1 MARDDTANPVTE
13 GRGRTGRS
21 PIRTC
26 LATVVRSVEVT
37 PRMLR
42 LTLGGERL
50 RGFDG
55 GRQADERVKLFF
67 PPLGESIPVMPEF
80 GPDGP
85 VHPDGCTPAH
95 ARNYTVRRFDPA
107 GPELDIDFVI
117 HGGGRAVEWARDAR
131 PGDVLG
137 IAGPLPGSL
146 PPADADQLLIAGDET
161 ALPAVAS
168 ILERLAPGTRAH
180 VFVEVA
186 DRHEEQPLVAAPDT
200 DVRIRWLHRD
210 TAIDADED
218 QLADAVCEFPWPD
231 GTVHAWVAGE
241 ALTVRTIRRYL
252 RNERGLNRDT
262 LHAAGYWRR
271 GKTVEEWLNEAED
284 TES

>member
-1 MARDDTANPVTE
+1 MARDDEATDR
-13 GRGRTGRS
+13 RGRTGRS

-42 LTLGGERL
+42 LTLGGDGL
-50 RGFDG
+50 RGFEG

-67 PPLGESIPVMPEF
+67 PSKGEPIPVLPEF

-85 VHPDGCTPAH
+85 VYPAGATPSH

-117 HGGGRAVEWARDAR
+117 HGSGRAVEWARKAR
-131 PGDVLG
+131 PGAVLG
-137 IAGPLPGSL
+137 IAGPALGEL
-146 PPADADQLLIAGDET
+146 PPADARQLLIAGDET

-186 DRHEEQPLVAAPDT
+186 DRHEEQPLAAAPDT
-200 DVRIRWLHRD
+200 DVRIHWLHRD
-210 TAIDADED
+210 GATDPDED
-218 QLADAVCEFPWPD
+218 RLADAVCEFPWPE

-252 RNERGLNRDT
+252 RNERGLSRHT

-271 GKTVEEWLNEAED
+271 GKTVEEWLAEPED
-284 TES
+284 TDR

>member
-1 MARDDTANPVTE
+1 MARDDQTGDT
-13 GRGRTGRS
+13 RDRTGRS

-26 LATVVRSVEVT
+26 LATVVRSAEVT

-42 LTLGGERL
+42 LTLGGEEL
-50 RGFDG
+50 RTFEG

-67 PPLGESIPVMPEF
+67 PPRGEGIPVLPEF
-80 GPDGP
+80 GPEGL
-85 VHPDGCTPAH
+85 VHPAGTTPPH

-117 HGGGRAVEWARDAR
+117 HGHGRAVEWAREAR

-137 IAGPLPGSL
+137 IAGPAVGTL

-168 ILERLAPGTRAH
+168 ILERLTPGTRAH

-186 DRHEEQPLVAAPDT
+186 DRFEEQPLSAAPGT

-210 TAIDADED
+210 TATDPDDD

-271 GKTVEEWLNEAED
+271 GKTVEEWLNEPQDAD
-284 TES
+284 A

>member
-1 MARDDTANPVTE
+1 MARDDETTNRRSSP
-13 GRGRTGRS
+13 GRS

-42 LTLGGERL
+42 LTFGGDGL

-55 GRQADERVKLFF
+55 GRQADEHVKLFF
-67 PPLGESIPVMPEF
+67 PPKGEPIPVLPEF
-80 GPDGP
+80 GPEGL
-85 VHPDGCTPAH
+85 VFPDGATPPH
-95 ARNYTVRRFDPA
+95 ARNYTVRRFDPV
-107 GPELDIDFVI
+107 GLELDVDFVI
-117 HGGGRAVEWARDAR
+117 HGNGRAVEWARDAR

-137 IAGPLPGSL
+137 IAGPAPGSH

-186 DRHEEQPLVAAPDT
+186 DRNEEQCLAAAPDT
-200 DVRIRWLHRD
+200 DVRVRWLHRD
-210 TAIDADED
+210 TTTDAEED

-231 GTVHAWVAGE
+231 GTVYAWVAGE

-252 RNERGLNRDT
+252 RNERGMNRHT

-271 GKTVEEWLNEAED
+271 GKTVEEWLSEPED
-284 TES
+284 TDR